1 MAVSISGLR
10 RNIKNVAHNY
20 TDAQVKVREAT
31 SNDPWGP
38 SSTQM
43 SEIADLTYNMVAF
56 SEIMQMIWKRL
67 NDHGKNWRHV
77 YKALVLL
84 EYLIK
89 TGSEKVAQQCKENIF
104 AIQTLK
110 DFQFV
115 EENKDQGL
123 NVREKAKA
131 MVALLKDDERLK
143 NERIRALKA
152 KERFAQS
159 TAGIGSDTAFS
170 GGPTEAM
177 DGSPLGS
184 PGEDPLKPDIEL
196 ARRQFKSGVKIT
208 VWNRQDNQLRAPT
221 PPNNPSIRGVT
232 RRPDPFEEF
241 RPQTQG
247 EEELQL
253 QLALAMSREEADAE
267 ETKKKSDDMRLVLAI
282 QKSKE
287 ENKHEEKTS
296 ALTDLVDLNFGGPVS
311 GPNPPQRTAA
321 SLDPWSPMGEGAS
334 AVSGDPW
341 GGMGAINTSTIPDPW
356 GGIGAVG
363 VPPSRASPLNFH
375 SASPPRPSSD
385 PWGSASANQELTN
398 SSVGNDPWAAP
409 SDLTLHNSLA
419 VSPKPAVDPFSP
431 GDPNDVLAVFGGNGQ
446 NGGGG
451 GAFGGSPLHGTVSP
465 TMGAQQ
471 TATQSPNPWDLS
483 GLDPM
488 GGQTDLLGNNVVMN
502 TGAKPKKIVESLLGE
517 HSNLVNLDNLVQ
529 PKVASGSATTK
540 NPFADQPN
548 PFQAAAAPKPTIN
561 QLRTGGQPIA
571 QIGSWPDNSG
581 VATNNNADINPFF

>member
-1 MAVSISGLR
+1 
-10 RNIKNVAHNY
+10 
-20 TDAQVKVREAT
+20 
-31 SNDPWGP
+31 
-38 SSTQM
+38 
-43 SEIADLTYNMVAF
+43 
-56 SEIMQMIWKRL
+56 MQMIWKRL

-170 GGPTEAM
+170 GGPTEAI

-196 ARRQFKSGVKIT
+196 A
-208 VWNRQDNQLRAPT
+208 
-221 PPNNPSIRGVT
+221 
-232 RRPDPFEEF
+232 

-267 ETKKKSDDMRLVLAI
+267 ETKKKSDDMRLTLAI

-296 ALTDLVDLNFGGPVS
+296 ALSDLVDLNFGGPVS

-334 AVSGDPW
+334 AAGGDPW

-363 VPPSRASPLNFH
+363 VPSR
-375 SASPPRPSSD
+375 
-385 PWGSASANQELTN
+385 
-398 SSVGNDPWAAP
+398 
-409 SDLTLHNSLA
+409 
-419 VSPKPAVDPFSP
+419 
-431 GDPNDVLAVFGGNGQ
+431 
-446 NGGGG
+446 
-451 GAFGGSPLHGTVSP
+451 
-465 TMGAQQ
+465 
-471 TATQSPNPWDLS
+471 
-483 GLDPM
+483 
-488 GGQTDLLGNNVVMN
+488 
-502 TGAKPKKIVESLLGE
+502 
-517 HSNLVNLDNLVQ
+517 
-529 PKVASGSATTK
+529 
-540 NPFADQPN
+540 
-548 PFQAAAAPKPTIN
+548 
-561 QLRTGGQPIA
+561 
-571 QIGSWPDNSG
+571 
-581 VATNNNADINPFF
+581 

>member
-184 PGEDPLKPDIEL
+184 PAEDPLKPDIEL
-196 ARRQFKSGVKIT
+196 A
-208 VWNRQDNQLRAPT
+208 
-221 PPNNPSIRGVT
+221 
-232 RRPDPFEEF
+232 

-267 ETKKKSDDMRLVLAI
+267 ETKKKSDDMRLTLAI

-287 ENKHEEKTS
+287 DDKHAEKTS
-296 ALTDLVDLNFGGPVS
+296 ALNDLVDLNFGGPVA

-321 SLDPWSPMGEGAS
+321 SLDPWSPVGEGAS
-334 AVSGDPW
+334 AVGGDPW
-341 GGMGAINTSTIPDPW
+341 GGMGGITTSTIPDPW

-363 VPPSRASPLNFH
+363 VPPSRASPLAFH
-375 SASPPRPSSD
+375 SASPPRASSD
-385 PWGSASANQELTN
+385 PWGSASGNMELSN
-398 SSVGNDPWAAP
+398 VGVANDPWAAP
-409 SDLTLHNSLA
+409 SDLPSS
-419 VSPKPAVDPFSP
+419 VSPAPVKTAVDPFSP
-431 GDPNDVLAVFGGNGQ
+431 ADPNDVMAVFGGNGQ
-446 NGGGG
+446 NGGGS
-451 GAFGGSPLHGTVSP
+451 GAFGGSPMHGTVSP

-471 TATQSPNPWDLS
+471 TASQSPNPWDLS

-488 GGQTDLLGNNVVMN
+488 GGQTDLLGNNVGMN

-529 PKVASGSATTK
+529 PKVAAGAAK

-561 QLRTGGQPIA
+561 QLRTGGQPA
-571 QIGSWPDNSG
+571 APMGSWPDNSG
-581 VATNNNADINPFF
+581 MATNNNADINPFF

>member
-375 SASPPRPSSD
+375 SASPPRFSSD

>member
-1 MAVSISGLR
+1 MSNVTISGLR

-43 SEIADLTYNMVAF
+43 SEIADLTYNTIAF

-89 TGSEKVAQQCKENIF
+89 TGNDKVAKQCQENIF

-115 EENKDQGL
+115 EDNKDQGL

-131 MVALLKDDERLK
+131 MVALLKDEDRLK
-143 NERIRALKA
+143 NERVRALKA

-170 GGPTEAM
+170 VGSHSEEG
-177 DGSPLGS
+177 GSPLRS
-184 PGEDPLKPDIEL
+184 PHTGEGVDPLKPDIEL
-196 ARRQFKSGVKIT
+196 A
-208 VWNRQDNQLRAPT
+208 
-221 PPNNPSIRGVT
+221 
-232 RRPDPFEEF
+232 

-267 ETKKKSDDMRLVLAI
+267 ASKAKSDDMRLSLAI
-282 QKSKE
+282 QKSKQE
-287 ENKHEEKTS
+287 EEEAAKQDPGKQESGGGGS
-296 ALTDLVDLNFGGPVS
+296 AINDLLDIGFGGS
-311 GPNPPQRTAA
+311 AQPNPPQRTAA
-321 SLDPWSPMGEGAS
+321 SLDPWSPLGGAGAEGGGGSDA
-334 AVSGDPW
+334 GPW
-341 GGMGAINTSTIPDPW
+341 GGIISKNNLPDPW

-363 VPPSRASPLNFH
+363 VPPSRASPIGGGAFG
-375 SASPPRPSSD
+375 SPPQSQGMPSD
-385 PWGSASANQELTN
+385 PWLSGSAGEADQSWDSQPGPPNIPPQQPALTQPQLN
-398 SSVGNDPWAAP
+398 NDPM
-409 SDLTLHNSLA
+409 SG
-419 VSPKPAVDPFSP
+419 DPFSP
-431 GDPNDVLAVFGGNGQ
+431 GAGAMAHHSDS
-446 NGGGG
+446 NGGSQDLMA
-451 GAFGGSPLHGTVSP
+451 AFGGAAPAVNTPAPQG
-465 TMGAQQ
+465 
-471 TATQSPNPWDLS
+471 NPWDLS

-488 GGQTDLLGNNVVMN
+488 GLGASPINSQESMN
-502 TGAKPKKIVESLLGE
+502 GNRSKNTVESLLGE
-517 HSNLVNLDNLVQ
+517 HSNLINLDNLVQ
-529 PKVASGSATTK
+529 VKSSASTGAVPK

-561 QLRTGGQPIA
+561 QLRTAGQPV
-571 QIGSWPDNSG
+571 SSSPWPESQP
-581 VATNNNADINPFF
+581 VKTETDINPFF

>member
-184 PGEDPLKPDIEL
+184 PAEDPLKPDIEL
-196 ARRQFKSGVKIT
+196 A
-208 VWNRQDNQLRAPT
+208 
-221 PPNNPSIRGVT
+221 
-232 RRPDPFEEF
+232 

-267 ETKKKSDDMRLVLAI
+267 ETKKKSDDMRLTLAI

-287 ENKHEEKTS
+287 DDKHAEKTS
-296 ALTDLVDLNFGGPVS
+296 ALNDLVDLNFGGPVA

-321 SLDPWSPMGEGAS
+321 SLDPWSPVGEGAS
-334 AVSGDPW
+334 AVGGDPW
-341 GGMGAINTSTIPDPW
+341 GGMGGITTSTIPDPW

-363 VPPSRASPLNFH
+363 VPPSRASPLAFH
-375 SASPPRPSSD
+375 SASPPRASSD
-385 PWGSASANQELTN
+385 PWGSATGNMELSN
-398 SSVGNDPWAAP
+398 SGVANDPWAAP
-409 SDLTLHNSLA
+409 SDLPSS
-419 VSPKPAVDPFSP
+419 VSPAPVKSMSISMSPSSSVTSSSVTNACSTTSFGTLPFFPYQLESSGNKMSVSSAAVDPFSP
-431 GDPNDVLAVFGGNGQ
+431 ADPNDVMAVFGGNGQ
-446 NGGGG
+446 NGGGS
-451 GAFGGSPLHGTVSP
+451 GAFGGSPMHGTVSP

-471 TATQSPNPWDLS
+471 TASQSPNPWDLS

-488 GGQTDLLGNNVVMN
+488 GGQTDLLGNNVGMN

-529 PKVASGSATTK
+529 PKVAAGAAK

-561 QLRTGGQPIA
+561 QLRTGGQPA
-571 QIGSWPDNSG
+571 APMGSWPDNSG
-581 VATNNNADINPFF
+581 LATNNNADINPFF

>member
-196 ARRQFKSGVKIT
+196 AR
-208 VWNRQDNQLRAPT
+208 
-221 PPNNPSIRGVT
+221 
-232 RRPDPFEEF
+232 
-241 RPQTQG
+241 PQTQG

-321 SLDPWSPMGEGAS
+321 SLDPWSPVGEGAS

-446 NGGGG
+446 NGGGGG

>member
-1 MAVSISGLR
+1 M
-10 RNIKNVAHNY
+10 KNVAHNY

-170 GGPTEAM
+170 GGPTEAI

-196 ARRQFKSGVKIT
+196 ARRQFQSGVKISI
-208 VWNRQDNQLRAPT
+208 WKKQDMIQ
-221 PPNNPSIRGVT
+221 
-232 RRPDPFEEF
+232 
-241 RPQTQG
+241 
-247 EEELQL
+247 
-253 QLALAMSREEADAE
+253 
-267 ETKKKSDDMRLVLAI
+267 MR
-282 QKSKE
+282 S
-287 ENKHEEKTS
+287 S
-296 ALTDLVDLNFGGPVS
+296 FG
-311 GPNPPQRTAA
+311 
-321 SLDPWSPMGEGAS
+321 
-334 AVSGDPW
+334 
-341 GGMGAINTSTIPDPW
+341 
-356 GGIGAVG
+356 
-363 VPPSRASPLNFH
+363 F
-375 SASPPRPSSD
+375 
-385 PWGSASANQELTN
+385 
-398 SSVGNDPWAAP
+398 
-409 SDLTLHNSLA
+409 
-419 VSPKPAVDPFSP
+419 
-431 GDPNDVLAVFGGNGQ
+431 
-446 NGGGG
+446 
-451 GAFGGSPLHGTVSP
+451 
-465 TMGAQQ
+465 
-471 TATQSPNPWDLS
+471 
-483 GLDPM
+483 
-488 GGQTDLLGNNVVMN
+488 
-502 TGAKPKKIVESLLGE
+502 KKI
-517 HSNLVNLDNLVQ
+517 
-529 PKVASGSATTK
+529 
-540 NPFADQPN
+540 F
-548 PFQAAAAPKPTIN
+548 
-561 QLRTGGQPIA
+561 
-571 QIGSWPDNSG
+571 
-581 VATNNNADINPFF
+581 

>member
-159 TAGIGSDTAFS
+159 TAG
-170 GGPTEAM
+170 GPTEAM

-196 ARRQFKSGVKIT
+196 A
-208 VWNRQDNQLRAPT
+208 RAPT

>member
-170 GGPTEAM
+170 GGHTEAL

-196 ARRQFKSGVKIT
+196 A
-208 VWNRQDNQLRAPT
+208 
-221 PPNNPSIRGVT
+221 
-232 RRPDPFEEF
+232 

-267 ETKKKSDDMRLVLAI
+267 ETKKKSDDMRLSLAI

-287 ENKHEEKTS
+287 EAVNTSSESKSEEKTS
-296 ALTDLVDLNFGGPVS
+296 ALNDLVDLNFGGPVA

-321 SLDPWSPMGEGAS
+321 SLDPWSPVGEGSNAGG
-334 AVSGDPW
+334 GDPW
-341 GGMGAINTSTIPDPW
+341 GGITTSTIPDPW

-363 VPPSRASPLNFH
+363 VPPSRASPLTFH
-375 SASPPRPSSD
+375 SSPPKQNSD
-385 PWGSASANQELTN
+385 PWGSTSGNVDLVN
-398 SSVGNDPWAAP
+398 PSNIINDPWAAP
-409 SDLTLHNSLA
+409 ADMPSS
-419 VSPKPAVDPFSP
+419 VSPAPIKTVDPFSP
-431 GDPNDVLAVFGGNGQ
+431 GESNDVMSAFGNSQ
-446 NGGGG
+446 NGGG
-451 GAFGGSPLHGTVSP
+451 ASFGGSPLHGTVSP
-465 TMGAQQ
+465 SLGAQQ
-471 TATQSPNPWDLS
+471 PQTQSPNPWDLS

-488 GGQTDLLGNNVVMN
+488 SGQTDLLGNSVGIN
-502 TGAKPKKIVESLLGE
+502 TGAKPKKTVESLLGE

-529 PKVASGSATTK
+529 PKVSGNAAK

-548 PFQAAAAPKPTIN
+548 PFQAAVAPKPTIN
-561 QLRTGGQPIA
+561 QLRTGGQTST
-571 QIGSWPDNSG
+571 QMGSWPDNAGLSS
-581 VATNNNADINPFF
+581 NNNADVNPFF

>member
-10 RNIKNVAHNY
+10 RNMKNVAHNY

-170 GGPTEAM
+170 GGPTEAI

-196 ARRQFKSGVKIT
+196 A
-208 VWNRQDNQLRAPT
+208 
-221 PPNNPSIRGVT
+221 
-232 RRPDPFEEF
+232 

-267 ETKKKSDDMRLVLAI
+267 ETKKKSDDMRLTLAI

-296 ALTDLVDLNFGGPVS
+296 ALSDLVDLNFGGPVS

-334 AVSGDPW
+334 AAGGDPW

-363 VPPSRASPLNFH
+363 VPSRASPLTFN
-375 SASPPRPSSD
+375 SSPPRASSD
-385 PWGSASANQELTN
+385 PWGSAGGTMELASN
-398 SSVGNDPWAAP
+398 VSNDPWAAP
-409 SDLTLHNSLA
+409 SDLPLQNSSIQG
-419 VSPKPAVDPFSP
+419 VSPLPSKPAVDPFSP
-431 GDPNDVLAVFGGNGQ
+431 GGGDPNDVMAAFGGNGH
-446 NGGGG
+446 NG
-451 GAFGGSPLHGTVSP
+451 GAFAGSPLHGTVSP
-465 TMGAQQ
+465 SMGAQQ
-471 TATQSPNPWDLS
+471 ASTQSPNPWDLS

-488 GGQTDLLGNNVVMN
+488 GGTDLLGNNVGMN

-529 PKVASGSATTK
+529 PKVAAGAAK

-561 QLRTGGQPIA
+561 QLRTGGQPSSQMGA
-571 QIGSWPDNSG
+571 WPDNSG
-581 VATNNNADINPFF
+581 MASNNNADVNPFF

>member
-170 GGPTEAM
+170 GGHIETM
-177 DGSPLGS
+177 NGSPLGS
-184 PGEDPLKPDIEL
+184 PGDEHLKPDIEL
-196 ARRQFKSGVKIT
+196 A
-208 VWNRQDNQLRAPT
+208 
-221 PPNNPSIRGVT
+221 
-232 RRPDPFEEF
+232 

-267 ETKKKSDDMRLVLAI
+267 ENKKKSDDMRLTLAI

-287 ENKHEEKTS
+287 EVGSNEKTDEKSS
-296 ALTDLVDLNFGGPVS
+296 ALNDLVDLNFGGPAV

-321 SLDPWSPMGEGAS
+321 SLDPWSPVGEGAN
-334 AVSGDPW
+334 AGDPGPW
-341 GGMGAINTSTIPDPW
+341 GGVTSSTLPDPW
-356 GGIGAVG
+356 GGIGQVG
-363 VPPSRASPLNFH
+363 VPPSRASPLAFN
-375 SASPPRPSSD
+375 SSLPNPSSD
-385 PWGSASANQELTN
+385 PWGSSTGSNETTN
-398 SSVGNDPWAAP
+398 NTLNNDPWGTVPTEPA
-409 SDLTLHNSLA
+409 NN
-419 VSPKPAVDPFSP
+419 VSPAPPKSETTPPSVPLDTSNACSNPTFGTLPFFPYELASNSPNTGMSVASVADPFSP
-431 GDPNDVLAVFGGNGQ
+431 GEPKDVMS
-446 NGGGG
+446 
-451 GAFGGSPLHGTVSP
+451 AFGGSSAGAFGQSPLDGTVSP
-465 TMGAQQ
+465 SVGAYQ
-471 TATQSPNPWDLS
+471 THSPNPWDLS
-483 GLDPM
+483 VLDPLA
-488 GGQTDLLGNNVVMN
+488 GQQDLLGANAGS
-502 TGAKPKKIVESLLGE
+502 TGAKPKKTVESLLGE

-529 PKVASGSATTK
+529 PKVGGSGASK
-540 NPFADQPN
+540 NPFADTPN

-561 QLRTGGQPIA
+561 QLRTGGQVTG
-571 QIGSWPDNSG
+571 QMGTWPENSG
-581 VATNNNADINPFF
+581 STTGQNNADINPFF

>member
-170 GGPTEAM
+170 GGHTETM

-196 ARRQFKSGVKIT
+196 A
-208 VWNRQDNQLRAPT
+208 
-221 PPNNPSIRGVT
+221 
-232 RRPDPFEEF
+232 

-267 ETKKKSDDMRLVLAI
+267 ETKKKSDDMRLTLAI

-287 ENKHEEKTS
+287 ENKQDEKTS
-296 ALTDLVDLNFGGPVS
+296 ALNDLVDLNFGGTVT

-321 SLDPWSPMGEGAS
+321 SLDPWSPIGDGPSVA
-334 AVSGDPW
+334 SGDPW
-341 GGMGAINTSTIPDPW
+341 GGITTSTIPDPW

-363 VPPSRASPLNFH
+363 VPPSRASPLAFQ
-375 SASPPRPSSD
+375 SSSPPRAGTD
-385 PWGSASANQELTN
+385 PWGSASGNTEQGAG
-398 SSVGNDPWAAP
+398 SVANDPWAAP
-409 SDLTLHNSLA
+409 SELPLQTSTTS
-419 VSPKPAVDPFSP
+419 VSPAPSKSLVDPFSP
-431 GDPNDVLAVFGGNGQ
+431 GDPNDVLAVFGGSGQ
-446 NGGGG
+446 NGGGS
-451 GAFGGSPLHGTVSP
+451 GAFGSSPHHGTVSP
-465 TMGAQQ
+465 AMGSQQ
-471 TATQSPNPWDLS
+471 PATHSPNPWDLS

-488 GGQTDLLGNNVVMN
+488 GSGNGQTDLLGNNLGIN

-529 PKVASGSATTK
+529 PKVAGGAAK

-561 QLRTGGQPIA
+561 QLRTGGQPAA
-571 QIGSWPDNSG
+571 QIGVWPDNSG
-581 VATNNNADINPFF
+581 VASNNNTDINPFF

>member
-1 MAVSISGLR
+1 MANVSISGLR

-131 MVALLKDDERLK
+131 MVALLKDEERLK
-143 NERIRALKA
+143 NERVRALKA

-170 GGPTEAM
+170 TGHTEQ
-177 DGSPLGS
+177 DQGSPLRS

-196 ARRQFKSGVKIT
+196 A
-208 VWNRQDNQLRAPT
+208 
-221 PPNNPSIRGVT
+221 
-232 RRPDPFEEF
+232 

-267 ETKKKSDDMRLVLAI
+267 ATKAKSDDMRLTLAL

-287 ENKHEEKTS
+287 ELPPAPTGNGQEKTS
-296 ALTDLVDLNFGGPVS
+296 AINDLLDIGF

-321 SLDPWSPMGEGAS
+321 SLDPWSPLGESGGAEGGS
-334 AVSGDPW
+334 DPW
-341 GGMGAINTSTIPDPW
+341 GGIISQNNIPDPW

-363 VPPSRASPLNFH
+363 VPPSRASPIGAGAFN
-375 SASPPRPSSD
+375 SPPQQQQQGGAD
-385 PWGSASANQELTN
+385 PWGPGGGGEEPAGDPWGVPSQTSVSPNPSKSASA
-398 SSVGNDPWAAP
+398 
-409 SDLTLHNSLA
+409 
-419 VSPKPAVDPFSP
+419 DPFSP
-431 GDPNDVLAVFGGNGQ
+431 QESDNKGAPDLMA
-446 NGGGG
+446 
-451 GAFGGSPLHGTVSP
+451 AFGGQDLGGNSGPSPQNVGGL
-465 TMGAQQ
+465 
-471 TATQSPNPWDLS
+471 QSNPWDLS

-488 GGQTDLLGNNVVMN
+488 GPGMGGSDLLGNNSTAN

-529 PKVASGSATTK
+529 PKSGGGSSGSVAK

-561 QLRTGGQPIA
+561 QLRTGGQPPV
-571 QIGSWPDNSG
+571 SSPWPDQQQ
-581 VATNNNADINPFF
+581 NNKADINPFF

>member
-159 TAGIGSDTAFS
+159 TAGIGSDPAFS
-170 GGPTEAM
+170 RPDQPAHHE
-177 DGSPLGS
+177 GSPLGS
-184 PGEDPLKPDIEL
+184 PGEDGANLKPDIEL
-196 ARRQFKSGVKIT
+196 A
-208 VWNRQDNQLRAPT
+208 
-221 PPNNPSIRGVT
+221 
-232 RRPDPFEEF
+232 

-267 ETKKKSDDMRLVLAI
+267 ETKKKSDDMRLSLAI

-287 ENKHEEKTS
+287 EREAEAKAAGQASGGGS
-296 ALTDLVDLNFGGPVS
+296 ALNDLVDLNFGGPA
-311 GPNPPQRTAA
+311 PPQRTAA
-321 SLDPWSPMGEGAS
+321 SLDPWSPVGGA
-334 AVSGDPW
+334 
-341 GGMGAINTSTIPDPW
+341 GGGVLQQSTLPDPW

-363 VPPSRASPLNFH
+363 VPPSRASPLAFP
-375 SASPPRPSSD
+375 APSPPAPAND
-385 PWGSASANQELTN
+385 PWGPAEPAQTQAQAQ
-398 SSVGNDPWAAP
+398 DPWGAP
-409 SDLTLHNSLA
+409 A
-419 VSPKPAVDPFSP
+419 RPGVSPNPGKAVDPFSP
-431 GDPNDVLAVFGGNGQ
+431 ADPLDPLAGLGGLQSTNGNGH
-446 NGGGG
+446 GV
-451 GAFGGSPLHGTVSP
+451 FGGSPVGGAASP
-465 TMGAQQ
+465 PRPA
-471 TATQSPNPWDLS
+471 NPWDLS
-483 GLDPM
+483 GLDPV
-488 GGQTDLLGNNVVMN
+488 GGAQLLGAAPLQE
-502 TGAKPKKIVESLLGE
+502 TGAKPKTSTVESLLGE
-517 HSNLVNLDNLVQ
+517 HSALVNLDSLV
-529 PKVASGSATTK
+529 GSRPQAGPGTAAK

-561 QLRTGGQPIA
+561 QLRTGAPAAGQQGGA
-571 QIGSWPDNSG
+571 WPDHQQG
-581 VATNNNADINPFF
+581 NNADINPFF

>member
-1 MAVSISGLR
+1 M
-10 RNIKNVAHNY
+10 KNVAHNY

-159 TAGIGSDTAFS
+159 TAG
-170 GGPTEAM
+170 GPTETM

-196 ARRQFKSGVKIT
+196 A
-208 VWNRQDNQLRAPT
+208 
-221 PPNNPSIRGVT
+221 
-232 RRPDPFEEF
+232 

-267 ETKKKSDDMRLVLAI
+267 ETKKKSDDMRLTLAI

-296 ALTDLVDLNFGGPVS
+296 ALSDLVDLNFGGPVA

-334 AVSGDPW
+334 VAAGDPW
-341 GGMGAINTSTIPDPW
+341 GGLGAVNTSTIPDPW

-363 VPPSRASPLNFH
+363 VPSRASPLTFN
-375 SASPPRPSSD
+375 SSPPRAGSD
-385 PWGSASANQELTN
+385 PWGSAGGTMELA
-398 SSVGNDPWAAP
+398 SSVSNDPWAAP
-409 SDLTLHNSLA
+409 SDLPLQNSNNSQG
-419 VSPKPAVDPFSP
+419 VSPLPSKRMSNIPPSSSSATVIYNACSPPSFGTLPFFPYQLDKSGNKMNVSTAAVDPFSP
-431 GDPNDVLAVFGGNGQ
+431 GGGDPNDVMAAFGGNGH
-446 NGGGG
+446 NGGTGG
-451 GAFGGSPLHGTVSP
+451 VFGGSPLHGTVSP
-465 TMGAQQ
+465 SVGAQQ
-471 TATQSPNPWDLS
+471 AATQSPNPWDLS

-488 GGQTDLLGNNVVMN
+488 GGPGQTDLLGNNVGLN

-529 PKVASGSATTK
+529 PKVAAGAAK

-561 QLRTGGQPIA
+561 QLRTGGQPA
-571 QIGSWPDNSG
+571 SQMGAWPDNSG
-581 VATNNNADINPFF
+581 VASNNNTADINPFF

>member
-1 MAVSISGLR
+1 MSNVTISGLR

-20 TDAQVKVREAT
+20 TDAQVKVREST

-43 SEIADLTYNMVAF
+43 SEIADLTYNSIAF

-89 TGSEKVAQQCKENIF
+89 TGNDKVAKQCQENIF

-110 DFQFV
+110 DFQCV
-115 EENKDQGL
+115 EDNKDQGL

-143 NERIRALKA
+143 NERVRALKA

-170 GGPTEAM
+170 VGGLEGDAG
-177 DGSPLGS
+177 GSPLRSPNQGQEQ

-196 ARRQFKSGVKIT
+196 A
-208 VWNRQDNQLRAPT
+208 
-221 PPNNPSIRGVT
+221 
-232 RRPDPFEEF
+232 

-253 QLALAMSREEADAE
+253 QLALSMSREEADDMASK
-267 ETKKKSDDMRLVLAI
+267 TASDDMRLSLAI

-287 ENKHEEKTS
+287 EPAESEQEKGGS
-296 ALTDLVDLNFGGPVS
+296 ALNDLLDIGFGGP

-321 SLDPWSPMGEGAS
+321 SLDPWSPLGGGSGGGE
-334 AVSGDPW
+334 VVGDPW
-341 GGMGAINTSTIPDPW
+341 GGIISKNNLPDPW

-363 VPPSRASPLNFH
+363 VPPSRASPIGGQAFG
-375 SASPPRPSSD
+375 SPPHSQGMSGD
-385 PWGSASANQELTN
+385 PWGSGAAGVEADPQSWNTQQPHALAYTAPQL
-398 SSVGNDPWAAP
+398 SVYPQLSEQAP
-409 SDLTLHNSLA
+409 GGMMG
-419 VSPKPAVDPFSP
+419 DPFSP
-431 GDPNDVLAVFGGNGQ
+431 
-446 NGGGG
+446 
-451 GAFGGSPLHGTVSP
+451 AFG
-465 TMGAQQ
+465 AQPPSSAIVVGGQ
-471 TATQSPNPWDLS
+471 TEKSNPWDLS
-483 GLDPM
+483 GLDPV
-488 GGQTDLLGNNVVMN
+488 GSAEHSNN
-502 TGAKPKKIVESLLGE
+502 GAKQKNTVETLLGE
-517 HSNLVNLDNLVQ
+517 HKNLINLDNLVQ
-529 PKVASGSATTK
+529 VKPSAATGGAVTK

-561 QLRTGGQPIA
+561 QLRTAGAGQLATNSP
-571 QIGSWPDNSG
+571 WPDSQLNK
-581 VATNNNADINPFF
+581 AETDNPFF

>member
-1 MAVSISGLR
+1 MG
-10 RNIKNVAHNY
+10 
-20 TDAQVKVREAT
+20 
-31 SNDPWGP
+31 
-38 SSTQM
+38 
-43 SEIADLTYNMVAF
+43 
-56 SEIMQMIWKRL
+56 
-67 NDHGKNWRHV
+67 
-77 YKALVLL
+77 
-84 EYLIK
+84 
-89 TGSEKVAQQCKENIF
+89 
-104 AIQTLK
+104 
-110 DFQFV
+110 
-115 EENKDQGL
+115 
-123 NVREKAKA
+123 EKAKA

-184 PGEDPLKPDIEL
+184 PAEDPLKPDIEL
-196 ARRQFKSGVKIT
+196 ARLPHGMA
-208 VWNRQDNQLRAPT
+208 QD
-221 PPNNPSIRGVT
+221 
-232 RRPDPFEEF
+232 

-267 ETKKKSDDMRLVLAI
+267 ETKKKSDDMRLTLAI

-287 ENKHEEKTS
+287 DDKHAEKTS
-296 ALTDLVDLNFGGPVS
+296 ALNDLVDLNFGGPVA

-321 SLDPWSPMGEGAS
+321 SLDPWSPVGEGAS
-334 AVSGDPW
+334 AVGGDPW
-341 GGMGAINTSTIPDPW
+341 GGMGGITTSTIPDPW

-363 VPPSRASPLNFH
+363 VPPSRASPLAFH
-375 SASPPRPSSD
+375 SASPPRASSD
-385 PWGSASANQELTN
+385 PWGSATGNMELSN
-398 SSVGNDPWAAP
+398 SGVANDPWAAP
-409 SDLTLHNSLA
+409 SDLPSS
-419 VSPKPAVDPFSP
+419 VSPAPVKTAVDPFSP
-431 GDPNDVLAVFGGNGQ
+431 ADPNDVMAVFGGNGQ
-446 NGGGG
+446 NGGGS

-471 TATQSPNPWDLS
+471 TASQSPNPWDLS

-488 GGQTDLLGNNVVMN
+488 GGQTDLLGNNVGMN

-529 PKVASGSATTK
+529 PKVAAGAAK

-561 QLRTGGQPIA
+561 QLRTGGQPA
-571 QIGSWPDNSG
+571 APMGSWPDNSG
-581 VATNNNADINPFF
+581 LATNNNADINPFF

>member
-1 MAVSISGLR
+1 MANVSISGLR

-143 NERIRALKA
+143 NERVRALKA

-159 TAGIGSDTAFS
+159 TAGIGSDTAFTT
-170 GGPTEAM
+170 GGPPDQEQ
-177 DGSPLGS
+177 GSPLAS
-184 PGEDPLKPDIEL
+184 PGEEALKPDIEL
-196 ARRQFKSGVKIT
+196 A
-208 VWNRQDNQLRAPT
+208 
-221 PPNNPSIRGVT
+221 
-232 RRPDPFEEF
+232 

-267 ETKKKSDDMRLVLAI
+267 ATKEKSDDMRLTLAI

-287 ENKHEEKTS
+287 DKDKEAKEKEKPS
-296 ALTDLVDLNFGGPVS
+296 AINDLLDIGF

-321 SLDPWSPMGEGAS
+321 SLDPWSPLGEAGGAEGGS
-334 AVSGDPW
+334 DPW
-341 GGMGAINTSTIPDPW
+341 GGIISQNNIPDPW

-363 VPPSRASPLNFH
+363 VPPSRASPINVGAFH
-375 SASPPRPSSD
+375 SPPQQQQQGGSDD
-385 PWGSASANQELTN
+385 PWGSGGGDGA
-398 SSVGNDPWAAP
+398 GDPWAAP
-409 SDLTLHNSLA
+409 SQDLS
-419 VSPKPAVDPFSP
+419 VSPNPSKMASADPFSP
-431 GDPNDVLAVFGGNGQ
+431 GPGSERGPTDLMTAFGAQPSGGT
-446 NGGGG
+446 NGGT
-451 GAFGGSPLHGTVSP
+451 SP
-465 TMGAQQ
+465 QQ
-471 TATQSPNPWDLS
+471 ANPWDLS

-488 GGQTDLLGNNVVMN
+488 VGGIDLLGNNMSTTN
-502 TGAKPKKIVESLLGE
+502 TGAKPKKTVESLLGE

-529 PKVASGSATTK
+529 PKATGTTGSVAK

-561 QLRTGGQPIA
+561 QLRTGGQPPVGGA
-571 QIGSWPDNSG
+571 WPDQQQQQQN
-581 VATNNNADINPFF
+581 TNTDINPFF